1 MHQSVQE
8 SMNTFQLILHMC
20 WGLGSICSRK
30 WFEWLCE
37 ICQGNE
43 LGTTRGAIKCN
54 HVLARQQGLLW
65 HGMQKGS
72 GAQLRSEDSRGSSER
87 FNLSTRGEAVSADE
101 SVKRRFRSRLQH
113 GLFCLLVWRTP
124 TLTIPGTR
132 REHLGRFLPEKGSQ
146 FFGEDQ
152 RWLQSHT
159 QGT

>member
-8 SMNTFQLILHMC
+8 SMNTFQLILHKC

-54 HVLARQQGLLW
+54 HVLARQQELLW
-65 HGMQKGS
+65 HGMQKGRS
-72 GAQLRSEDSRGSSER
+72 AQLRSEDSRGSSER

-101 SVKRRFRSRLQH
+101 SVKRRLEAGCNTACFVCWY
-113 GLFCLLVWRTP
+113 G
-124 TLTIPGTR
+124 
-132 REHLGRFLPEKGSQ
+132 EHP
-146 FFGEDQ
+146 
-152 RWLQSHT
+152 H
-159 QGT
+159 